1 MTNDRVLIAEILSGN
16 QAAFQ
21 TFVSAYQKL
30 VAHVVFRM
38 VRNDSDREDLCQ
50 DVFLKAY
57 RNLDGFQFACKI
69 STWLARIAHNT
80 CMNYIEKKKVP
91 LLGDLL
97 PDKNSNVVDEIDGRG
112 PSPEQFTEGRDLDQ
126 RIRDEVDLL
135 PPQYGILVVLYH
147 LEQMS
152 YEEIADVTSQP
163 LGTVK
168 SYLYR
173 ARKMLKESL
182 LEKYELEDI
191 LQ

>member
-1 MTNDRVLIAEILSGN
+1 MIDDRVLVTEILSGN

-21 TFVSAYQKL
+21 TFVGAYQKL

-38 VRNDSDREDLCQ
+38 VKNDCDREDLCQ
-50 DVFLKAY
+50 EVFLKAY
-57 RNLDGFQFACKI
+57 GGLSKFQYSCKV

-80 CMNYIEKKKVP
+80 CLNYLEKKKVP
-91 LLGDLL
+91 LLGDMR
-97 PDKNSNVVDEIDGRG
+97 PETGRDPVDDMPR
-112 PSPEQFTEGRDLDQ
+112 PCLSPQEFTEGRDIDQ
-126 RIRDEVDLL
+126 RIRDEVNDL

-173 ARKMLKESL
+173 ARRMLKESL

-191 LQ
+191 RQ

>member
-1 MTNDRVLIAEILSGN
+1 MTNDRVLIAEILAGN

-38 VRNDSDREDLCQ
+38 VKNDCDREDLCQ

-57 RNLDGFQFACKI
+57 RNLDGFQFACKV

-91 LLGDLL
+91 LLSDLR
-97 PDKNSNVVDEIDGRG
+97 PDTGRDPIDEIPRQGR
-112 PSPEQFTEGRDLDQ
+112 SPEQFAEGRDLDQ

-152 YEEIADVTSQP
+152 YEEIADITSQP

>member
-1 MTNDRVLIAEILSGN
+1 MINDQVLIAEILSGN

-38 VRNDSDREDLCQ
+38 VKNDCDREDLCQ

-57 RNLDGFQFACKI
+57 RNLGGFKFVCKV

-80 CMNYIEKKKVP
+80 CLNYLEKKKVP
-91 LLGDLL
+91 LLGDLF
-97 PDKNSNVVDEIDGRG
+97 PDAGRDPIDEIQRQC
-112 PSPEQFTEGRDLDQ
+112 PSPEKLAEGRDLDQ
-126 RIRDEVDLL
+126 RIRDEVDML

-152 YEEIADVTSQP
+152 YEEIAEITCQP